1 MPDTKFMFRDA
12 RSIPDFSKGM
22 IMVSTRKA
30 VLELI
35 VGVIL
40 CVIGVLMILYIK
52 DFIPR
57 YLGGAIVSAFGAISI
72 TSGIINL
79 SKK

>member
-1 MPDTKFMFRDA
+1 
-12 RSIPDFSKGM
+12 
-22 IMVSTRKA
+22 MVSTRKA

-35 VGVIL
+35 VGAML
-40 CVIGVLMILYIK
+40 CVAGVLMILFIEY
-52 DFIPR
+52 FIPR

-72 TSGIINL
+72 ASGIINL